1 MSPFS
6 PLFESRTSLMGG
18 SIALTLVLKWT
29 AVLAPAWMIHA
40 SSSRCN
46 PRWRVLLWRATV
58 AGLAVVAISSWAPP
72 IVEYCFTDRGSTAI
86 DVARSQPSVLAE
98 KDRKKPEVLGVS
110 VSAEAANPP
119 PSLVLDAATT
129 NQSDSAQTSPGLEP
143 VPTVRE
149 TRWDRRLS
157 YWLPSIWLAGV
168 VVFISRLMVGS
179 LILARLVRQTSE
191 VPDWIVGEC
200 RAIAGRLG
208 CSRAV
213 RVRRST
219 EVTTPFLTGVWHP
232 VLMLPRQSCPEL
244 EAKNEDLRAILAHE
258 LTHARNHDLFWNLA
272 ASLASIVLWFH
283 PLAWRIRAMH
293 ASACDAVC
301 DAVAADTIGDVA
313 SYGRTLA
320 RLALHAAQRQP
331 AQGLAMARACD
342 VRRRLDALNRK
353 VFRSAISPKRT
364 LAALLAAGLILVLIG
379 GFGFTRAERAQAVQ
393 ANKTES
399 FAQVSDQKKVGK
411 LTLRAVSAETNQSI
425 EGVSIEYWVRI
436 GENIQEATIT
446 TGEDGTAAIEWPADA
461 TVNVV
466 GLTATMPKLVPI
478 HMRFDDRRQP
488 LKLPDVK
495 ELRFEAG
502 TTIGG
507 IIQDEAGHPVPGV
520 KVDIHAQATEYEGGN
535 YFFSLGSPM
544 TDAQGRWRL
553 DAAPKNLAGVWGR
566 TSHPHFR
573 NSDVTASRN
582 LDSVVVVKKGLS
594 VTGRVVDGSGKP
606 IKWAR
611 AVIGHDIWGTNP
623 PTATT
628 NEQGEFTLENCV
640 AGPSIIT
647 VQADGFAPRIQDV
660 RIDERT
666 APVEFRLNE
675 PGSVLRI
682 RVVDVQGNAV
692 AGARLFADTWRGHRS
707 ITFQA
712 NTDANGR
719 IEWGSAPKDAVLYDW
734 LKQGYMPGRRTA
746 LTASEREQT
755 VILYPELKITGRVTD
770 ATTGQPVPKF
780 RVVKGWQSD
789 TQDRIAWFEN
799 MGVDV
804 IGGRYT
810 ILFNESREALFVKIE
825 APGYI
830 PAHSRAFAPNEGSQT
845 LDFKLKPDAGLSGVV
860 LLPDGKPA
868 EGAEVAVVTWQ
879 SRVRLR
885 SGRFEHDADVP
896 KVTTGPDG
904 QFAFPSQAGE
914 FLLMSLSDAGYADA
928 SSTELKKSNKL
939 VLLPWGTIEGGARI
953 GPRFGPNEQV
963 VFYPT
968 RPEGRVEIGGWG
980 YGYTTRT
987 DERGRFRFDRVV
999 PGPGTVARVVG
1010 KMYTGGLIESLPC
1023 WQETITV
1030 KPGETSQ
1037 ATIGG
1042 KGRPLVGRVTLDG
1055 TPESPVDWTQSE
1067 SIMLGVAPPVSPGQ
1081 ARRGMIRHSSILY
1094 ASTID
1099 KDSRFRIED
1108 VPAGKYELEL
1118 TVNGARDPRF
1128 SGPGREIAY
1137 LRMPVVV
1144 PEISG
1149 GRSNEPLDLG
1159 TITAKL
1165 FDAWRVGDLAPD
1177 FDVEPIGTQE
1187 KGQRLKLSDFR
1198 GKLVLLDFW
1207 DPSYTK
1213 NDMTVL
1219 KEVQANFGKAPR
1231 FVIISLACGKNI
1243 AGAEPFIKKNN
1254 LSWIHGAGGDFDK
1267 GVGPRYKVRAIP
1279 YAQLIGPDQ
1288 RYRRNPT
1295 TFLIGPDGKM
1305 LGHDLRGDDLEAVR
1319 KAMEN
1324 PKLFP
1329 VAAAPARRSGSQ

>member
-1 MSPFS
+1 MSAFS
-6 PLFESRTSLMGG
+6 PLFKSGTSLMGG

-29 AVLAPAWMIHA
+29 AVLGLAWMIHA
-40 SSSRCN
+40 SLLRCN

-58 AGLAVVAISSWAPP
+58 AGIAVVAISSWAPP
-72 IVEYCFTDRGSTAI
+72 IVEYRFTDRGSTAI
-86 DVARSQPSVLAE
+86 DVARSQPSVLTE
-98 KDRKKPEVLGVS
+98 KDRKKPDVLGVS
-110 VSAEAANPP
+110 VSTEAANPP

-129 NQSDSAQTSPGLEP
+129 HQSDSAQTSPGLEP
-143 VPTVRE
+143 ILTVRE
-149 TRWDRRLS
+149 SLWDPRLW
-157 YWLPSIWLAGV
+157 YGLPSIWLAGV

-179 LILARLVRQTSE
+179 LSLVRLVRRSSE

-200 RAIAGRLG
+200 RAIAGRLD

-219 EVTTPFLTGVWHP
+219 EVTTPFLTGVWQP
-232 VLMLPRQSCPEL
+232 VLLLPDHSCPEL
-244 EAKNEDLRAILAHE
+244 EAKYEDLCAILAHE

-283 PLAWRIRAMH
+283 PLAWRIRAVH
-293 ASACDAVC
+293 ASACDAIC

-320 RLALHAAQRQP
+320 RLALRAAQRLP

-342 VRRRLDALNRK
+342 VRRRLDALNRR
-353 VFRSAISPKRT
+353 VFRSGISPKRI
-364 LAALLAAGLILVLIG
+364 LPALLAAGVILLLIG

-399 FAQVSDQKKVGK
+399 FAQASDQKKVGK
-411 LTLRAVSAETNQSI
+411 LTLRAVSAETNESI
-425 EGVSIEYWVRI
+425 EGVSIEYWVRT
-436 GENIQEATIT
+436 GENVQEATIT

-461 TVNVV
+461 TVHVV
-466 GLTATMPKLVPI
+466 GLTATMPKFVPI

-488 LKLPDVK
+488 LKLPEVK
-495 ELRFEAG
+495 ELRFETG

-520 KVDIHAQATEYEGGN
+520 KVDVDAPATEYEGGN
-535 YFFSLGSPM
+535 YVFTLGSPM

-553 DAAPKNLAGVWGR
+553 DVAPKNLAGVWGR

-573 NSDVTASRN
+573 SSDVTASRN
-582 LDSVVVVKKGLS
+582 LESVVVVKKGLS
-594 VTGRVVDGSGKP
+594 VTCRVVDGSGKP

-628 NEQGEFTLENCV
+628 NEQGDFTLENCV

-647 VQADGFAPRIQDV
+647 VQAEGFAPRIQDV

-682 RVVDVQGNAV
+682 RVVDVRGNPV

-707 ITFQA
+707 ITFRA
-712 NTDANGR
+712 DTDANGR
-719 IEWGSAPKDAVLYDW
+719 IEWRSAPKDAVLYA
-734 LKQGYMPGRRTA
+734 LIKQDYMPRRSTK

-755 VILYPELKITGRVTD
+755 VIVYPELKITGRVND
-770 ATTGQPVPKF
+770 AKTGEPVPKF
-780 RVVKGWQSD
+780 RVVKGWRSNW
-789 TQDRIAWFEN
+789 QDRIEWSEN
-799 MGVDV
+799 MAVAV
-804 IGGRYT
+804 VGGRYT
-810 ILFNESREALFVKIE
+810 ISFDEPRESLFVKVE
-825 APGYI
+825 APGYM
-830 PAHSRAFAPNEGSQT
+830 PAHSRAFAPHESSPT
-845 LDFKLKPDAGLSGVV
+845 FDFELKPDAGLSGVV

-868 EGAEVAVVTWQ
+868 EGAEVAVVTWR

-885 SGRFEHDADVP
+885 SGRFEHDADFP
-896 KVTTGPDG
+896 TVTTGPDG
-904 QFAFPSQAGE
+904 QFTFPSQAGE
-914 FLLMSLSDAGYADA
+914 FVLMALCDAGYADA

-939 VLLPWGTIEGGARI
+939 ALQPWGTIEGGVRI
-953 GPRFGPNEQV
+953 GPRFGPNEEV

-968 RPEGRVEIGGWG
+968 RPEGRVGIGGWG
-980 YGYTTRT
+980 YGYTTWT

-1010 KMYTGGLIESLPC
+1010 KMYKGGLIESLPC

-1030 KPGETSQ
+1030 KAAETSQ
-1037 ATIGG
+1037 VTIGG

-1055 TPESPVDWTQSE
+1055 PPESPVDWTQSE
-1067 SIMLGVAPPVSPGQ
+1067 SIMLGVAPPVRPGQ

-1099 KDSRFRIED
+1099 KDCRFRIED
-1108 VPAGKYELEL
+1108 VPAGTYELEL
-1118 TVNGARDPRF
+1118 TVNGSRDPRF

-1144 PEISG
+1144 PEIPG

-1177 FDVEPIGTQE
+1177 FDIERIATQE

-1207 DPSYTK
+1207 DPSYME
-1213 NDMTVL
+1213 NDMTLL
-1219 KEVQANFGKAPR
+1219 KEVQENFGKDPR

-1254 LSWIHGAGGDFDK
+1254 LRWIHGCGGDFDK
-1267 GVGPRYKVRAIP
+1267 GVGPRYRLRAIP
-1279 YAQLIGPDQ
+1279 SAQFIGPDQ
-1288 RYRRNPT
+1288 HLRRIPT
-1295 TFLIGPDGKM
+1295 TFLIGPDGKI
-1305 LGHDLRGDDLEAVR
+1305 LGHDLSGTDLEAVR